1 MNDLIKK
8 QGVSRGKINLPKI
21 KGKTKIELFENG
33 NKVSEVVETNMMT
46 DYVSEALNL
55 PLNFSNATPLHTNL
69 NNKVPIYDKLLGG
82 VLLYADPVEE
92 ETDNTRLSIANDCV
106 GHAGGAYSG
115 NNPKRGS
122 YNTNESGYIDSENP
136 WRGYRHV
143 FDFGTD
149 KANGLISCVC
159 LTPKISGNSGYGGG
173 IDYAVTENNNGIL
186 YNNVAGMD
194 LQISGESSGTI
205 KNPRYL
211 GNINGEDTFCYTS
224 GNNLVVLRLPYDKL
238 LFNLSDTLY
247 NQRGLMFD
255 KSNST
260 TTRQIDVYPIPDGL
274 TTYTSVFVY
283 DNKCYIVNLINN
295 NDFSYV
301 IFDPVTN
308 SFSTRQSRTVS
319 PNYLQKPNSFCY
331 CDGYWFGMSSNGSGN
346 LMRYPASGGQGEEMS
361 VKPINYNNIMPFG
374 EDVFCLDYNYVEI
387 INAETLKK
395 YKRIVTSSSFEITY
409 LQICKNFMLSLYV
422 YSNRIYLSTFDF
434 IGNIS
439 TINNLATP
447 VTKTEAQTMKITY
460 EVTAEE
466 A

>member
-1 MNDLIKK
+1 MNDLIKN
-8 QGVSRGKINLPKI
+8 QGISRDRIKLPKI

-46 DYVSEALNL
+46 DYISEALNL
-55 PLNFSNATPLHTNL
+55 PLNFSDATQLSVNL
-69 NNKVPIYDKLLGG
+69 SNRVPIYDKLLGG

-92 ETDNTRLSIANDCV
+92 EADNTRLSIANDCV
-106 GHAGGAYSG
+106 GHAGESYSG

-122 YNTNESGYIDSENP
+122 YSTNESGYIDSENP

-173 IDYAVTENNNGIL
+173 IDYNVTENNNNIL
-186 YNNVAGMD
+186 YNGVNGMG
-194 LQISGESSGTI
+194 LRISGESSGAI

-224 GNNLVVLRLPYDKL
+224 GNDLVVLRLPHDKL
-238 LFNLSDTLY
+238 LFNLSDSLL
-247 NQRGLMFD
+247 NQQNLVFD

-283 DNKCYIVNLINN
+283 DDKCYIVNLINQ

-301 IFDPVTN
+301 TFDPTTN
-308 SFSTRQSRTVS
+308 SFSARQSRTVS
-319 PNYLQKPNSFCY
+319 PNYRQETDSICY
-331 CDGYWFGMSSNGSGN
+331 CDGYWFGRSYSNGN
-346 LMRYPASGGQGEEMS
+346 ITRYPASGGQGEET
-361 VKPINYNNIMPFG
+361 NIELNGYVIKPFG
-374 EDVFCLDYNYVEI
+374 EDVFCIGYNSVDI

-395 YKRIVTSSSFEITY
+395 YTRRTTSSSFTTTY
-409 LQICKNFMLSLYV
+409 LQICKNFVLSLYV
-422 YSNRIYLSTFDF
+422 YQNDIKLSIYDF
-434 IGNIS
+434 VGNIS

-460 EVTAEE
+460 EITAEE

>member
-1 MNDLIKK
+1 MNDLIKN
-8 QGVSRGKINLPKI
+8 QGISRDRIKLPKI

-33 NKVSEVVETNMMT
+33 NKVSEVVEINMMT

-55 PLNFSNATPLHTNL
+55 PLNFSAAMALSANL
-69 NNKVPIYDKLLGG
+69 SNKVPIYDKLLGG
-82 VLLYADPVEE
+82 VLLYADAVEE
-92 ETDNTRLSIANDCV
+92 ETDNTRLSIANDCI
-106 GHAGGAYSG
+106 GHAGESYSG
-115 NNPKRGS
+115 SNLKRGS
-122 YNTNESGYIDSENP
+122 YNTNESGYIDSVNP

-173 IDYAVTENNNGIL
+173 IDYNVTENNNDIL
-186 YNNVAGMD
+186 YNAVSGIG
-194 LQISGESSGTI
+194 LRISGESSNAI

-224 GNNLVVLRLPYDKL
+224 GNDLVVLRLPHDKL
-238 LFNLSDTLY
+238 LFNLSDTLSS
-247 NQRGLMFD
+247 QRDLAFD

-283 DNKCYIVNLINN
+283 DNKCYIVNLINQ

-308 SFSTRQSRTVS
+308 NFSARQSRTVS
-319 PNYLQKPNSFCY
+319 PNYLQATDSICY
-331 CDGYWFGMSSNGSGN
+331 CDGYWFASSYNNGN
-346 LMRYPASGGQGEEMS
+346 ITRYPASGGQGEETDIKLS
-361 VKPINYNNIMPFG
+361 GYVITPFG
-374 EDVFCLDYNYVEI
+374 KDVFHIGYNYVDV

-395 YKRIVTSSSFEITY
+395 YTRKVTSSSFTTTY
-409 LQICKNFMLSLYV
+409 LQICKNFVLSLYT
-422 YSNRIYLSTFDF
+422 YQNGINLSIYDF
-434 IGNIS
+434 VGNIS

-447 VTKTEAQTMKITY
+447 ITKTEAQTMKITY

>member
-1 MNDLIKK
+1 MNDLIKN
-8 QGVSRGKINLPKI
+8 QGISRDKIKLPKI

-55 PLNFSNATPLHTNL
+55 PLNFSGATQLSVNL
-69 NNKVPIYDKLLGG
+69 SNKVPIYDKLLGG

-92 ETDNTRLSIANDCV
+92 KAENTRLSIANDCV
-106 GHAGGAYSG
+106 GHAGESYSG

-122 YNTNESGYIDSENP
+122 YNINESGYIDSANP
-136 WRGYRHV
+136 WKGYRHV

-173 IDYAVTENNNGIL
+173 IDYNVTENNNNIL
-186 YNNVAGMD
+186 YNTVDGMG
-194 LQISGESSGTI
+194 LRISGESSGII

-224 GNNLVVLRLPYDKL
+224 GNDLVVLRLPHDKL
-238 LFNLSDTLY
+238 LFNLSDTLSSQIDLVFY
-247 NQRGLMFD
+247 E
-255 KSNST
+255 SNST

-274 TTYTSVFVY
+274 TAYTSVFVY
-283 DNKCYIVNLINN
+283 DDKCYIVNLINQ

-308 SFSTRQSRTVS
+308 NFSARQSRTVS
-319 PNYLQKPNSFCY
+319 PNYRQATDSICY
-331 CDGYWFGMSSNGSGN
+331 CDGYWFGVSYSNGN
-346 LMRYPASGGQGEEMS
+346 LTRYPASGGQGEETS
-361 VKPINYNNIMPFG
+361 VKLNHYNIVPFG
-374 EDVFCLDYNYVEI
+374 KDVFYIGYNYVDI

-395 YKRIVTSSSFEITY
+395 YTRKTTSSSFPTTY
-409 LQICKNFMLSLYV
+409 LQICKNFALSLYV
-422 YSNRIYLSTFDF
+422 HNNSIRLSIYDF
-434 IGNIS
+434 VGNIS

-460 EVTAEE
+460 EITAEE
-466 A
+466 V

>member
-1 MNDLIKK
+1 MNDLIKN
-8 QGVSRGKINLPKI
+8 QGISGDKINLPKI

-46 DYVSEALNL
+46 EYISESLNL
-55 PLNFSNATPLHTNL
+55 PLNFRSATQLSVNL
-69 NNKVPIYDKLLGG
+69 SNKVPIYDKLIGG

-92 ETDNTRLSIANDCV
+92 KTDNTRLSIANDCV
-106 GHAGGAYSG
+106 GHAGESYSG
-115 NNPKRGS
+115 NNSKRGS
-122 YNTNESGYIDSENP
+122 YNTNESGYIDSANP
-136 WRGYRHV
+136 WKGYRHV

-149 KANGLISCVC
+149 KANGMISCVC

-173 IDYAVTENNNGIL
+173 VDYNVTENNNDIL
-186 YNNVAGMD
+186 YNSVNGMG
-194 LQISGESSGTI
+194 LQISGESYDTI

-224 GNNLVVLRLPYDKL
+224 GNDLVVLRLPHDKL
-238 LFNLSDTLY
+238 LFNLSDTLSS
-247 NQRGLMFD
+247 QPDLAFD

-283 DNKCYIVNLINN
+283 DDKCYIVNLINQ

-308 SFSTRQSRTVS
+308 SFSARQSRTVS
-319 PNYLQKPNSFCY
+319 PNYQQTIDSIGY
-331 CDGYWFGMSSNGSGN
+331 CDGYWFASSYSNGN
-346 LMRYPASGGQGEEMS
+346 LTRYPASGGQGEETS
-361 VKPINYNNIMPFG
+361 IKLEYYDIVPFG
-374 EDVFCLDYNYVEI
+374 KDVFFIGYNYVDI

-395 YKRIVTSSSFEITY
+395 YTRKTTSSRFLTTY
-409 LQICKNFMLSLYV
+409 LQICKNFVLSLYT
-422 YSNRIYLSTFDF
+422 YQNSIQLSIYDF